1 MYLKIQIYQ
10 DGGWW
15 DKAYTKPS
23 RCIEDCK
30 LYYNRQ
36 PKGVKFPHRVYSVE
50 QGIVLFEMPRPRG
63 S

>member
-1 MYLKIQIYQ
+1 MFLKIQIYR

-30 LYYNRQ
+30 LYYDNQ
-36 PKGVKFPHRVYSVE
+36 PGAKFPHRVYSME
-50 QGIVLFEMPRPRG
+50 QRTVLYEIPTRRG
-63 S
+63 K